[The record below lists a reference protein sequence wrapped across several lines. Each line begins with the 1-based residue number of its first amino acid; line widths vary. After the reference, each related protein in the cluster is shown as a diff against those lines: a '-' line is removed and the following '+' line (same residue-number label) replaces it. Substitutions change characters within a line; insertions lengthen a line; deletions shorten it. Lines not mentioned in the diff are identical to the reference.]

1 MRRALLLVGAF
12 LIAALIGLNDRQ
24 TIKGQESA
32 APKDEP
38 PPVPKGVEVLA
49 RGPIHEAF
57 ATPTTDPVPTLKIA
71 KEPPKALD
79 ELPPEEKPE
88 GNVIWIGGYWSWDD
102 DRKDFLWVSGTW
114 RKPPPNKQWV
124 PGYWKP
130 EGEEFQWVAG
140 FWTDL
145 PKVDA
150 PAQEVTYLPEP
161 PKPPVI
167 AAPGVAP
174 SADTFYVPGYWVWN
188 DGRYRWRDG
197 YWARVQPNFVWVP
210 AHYQW
215 TPGGYVFVT
224 GYWDVAVAR
233 RGVLYAPVY
242 VNSGIVGATFVYTP
256 AYAVPDT
263 VVVDALF
270 VRPNYCHYYY
280 GDYYEVRYRECGY
293 TSCVVYSRSHY
304 DSIVVYQTYV
314 HREEPTWL
322 SVQINLSSRR
332 ESTPALR
339 PPQTSI
345 TNVTYNNVYVQNS
358 YTQINNSSTTINNSS
373 TIINNSNTTINKNN
387 TTFLMPAKSLAT
399 AQGVQTV
406 KLDNATRQE
415 AKQQAQQVQQVAL
428 KRTQAEQP
436 PPGGMLTQPKVQPL
450 AIPQM
455 KPVGPVAKSPLPSS
469 ISSPNAGKTTAPN
482 GGKVTNS
489 ATPDRR
495 APVSPTTSATGPA
508 IKQPGGTATTTPA
521 INLNTPAK
529 TPDKAGLPRVTDTLP
544 PSKTNSSLTPKA
556 PATGQPLKSIAP
568 IQSGHATPPPA
579 SSQRPAPPPP
589 PPSKS
594 GSSDKDKDKKKPG
607 QPDR

>member
-1 MRRALLLVGAF
+1 MRKALLLVGAC
-12 LIAALIGLNDRQ
+12 LIAVLIGLNERQ
-24 TIKGQESA
+24 PIQGQESA
-32 APKDEP
+32 AAKDEP
-38 PPVPKGVEVLA
+38 PPVPEGVEVLA

-71 KEPPKALD
+71 KQPPKALD

-130 EGEEFQWVAG
+130 DGEEFQWVAG
-140 FWTDL
+140 FWTNL
-145 PKVDA
+145 AKEDA
-150 PAQEVTYLPEP
+150 PAQDVTYLPEP
-161 PKPPVI
+161 PKPPVV
-167 AAPGVAP
+167 AAPGTAP
-174 SADTFYVPGYWVWN
+174 AADTFYVPGYWVWN

-215 TPGGYVFVT
+215 TPGGYVFVG

-242 VNSGIVGATFVYTP
+242 VSAGVVGASFVYTP

-270 VRPNYCHYYY
+270 VRPSYCHYYY
-280 GDYYEVRYRECGY
+280 GDYYEVRYRDSGF

-314 HREEPTWL
+314 HRDEPTWL
-322 SVQINLSSRR
+322 SIQINLSGRR

-345 TNVTYNNVYVQNS
+345 TNVTYNNVTVQNS
-358 YTQINNSSTTINNSS
+358 YTQINNSSTTINN
-373 TIINNSNTTINKNN
+373 TNTTINKNN

-436 PPGGMLTQPKVQPL
+436 PPGGKLTQPRVQSL
-450 AIPQM
+450 AVPQV
-455 KPVGPVAKSPLPSS
+455 KPVGPVAKTATPSGFS
-469 ISSPNAGKTTAPN
+469 NPNSGKTATPN
-482 GGKVTNS
+482 GAKAMNT

-495 APVSPTTSATGPA
+495 TPITPNTGSAGPA
-508 IKQPGGTATTTPA
+508 IKQTGATATTTPGTGSNIPGKA
-521 INLNTPAK
+521 A
-529 TPDKAGLPRVTDTLP
+529 DKVIPRAANTLP
-544 PSKTNSSLTPKA
+544 PIRSNGSLA
-556 PATGQPLKSIAP
+556 PAGPGPGNPLRTVAP
-568 IQSGHATPPPA
+568 NQAGHPM
-579 SSQRPAPPPP
+579 P

-594 GSSDKDKDKKKPG
+594 GSSDKDKDKDKKKPG